1 MGVGLGI
8 ILLLAGLV
16 LAFDVV
22 NVGTGWVDEGPLGW
36 ILIAVGALA
45 IMLALVMNQQRQRV
59 THVEERRDVAR

>member
-1 MGVGLGI
+1 MGIGLGI

-22 NVGTGWVDEGPLGW
+22 NVGSSFVDEGPLGW
-36 ILIAVGALA
+36 ILIVVGALA
-45 IMLALVMNQQRQRV
+45 IVLALVMNQQRQRV

>member
-45 IMLALVMNQQRQRV
+45 IVLALVMNQQRQRV
-59 THVEERRDVAR
+59 TRVEERRDVAR

>member
-45 IMLALVMNQQRQRV
+45 IVLALVMNQQRQRV
-59 THVEERRDVAR
+59 THVEERRDLSA

>member
-22 NVGTGWVDEGPLGW
+22 NVGTTWVDEGPLGW
-36 ILIAVGALA
+36 ILIAVGVLA
-45 IMLALVMNQQRQRV
+45 IVLALVMNQQRQRV
-59 THVEERRDVAR
+59 THVEERRDVSS

>member
-22 NVGTGWVDEGPLGW
+22 NVGSTWVDEGPLGW
-36 ILIAVGALA
+36 ILIAVGVLA
-45 IMLALVMNQQRQRV
+45 IVLALVMNQQRLRV
-59 THVEERRDVAR
+59 THVEERRDLSA

>member
-1 MGVGLGI
+1 MGIGLGI

-36 ILIAVGALA
+36 ILIVVGALA
-45 IMLALVMNQQRQRV
+45 IVLALVMNQQRQRV

>member
-22 NVGTGWVDEGPLGW
+22 NVGSTWVDEGPLGW
-36 ILIAVGALA
+36 ILIAVGVLA
-45 IMLALVMNQQRQRV
+45 IVLALVMNQQRQRV
-59 THVEERRDVAR
+59 THVEERRDLSA